1 MIDVQHL
8 SANAGRFALDDVT
21 FTVPDGGWGMV
32 IGPAGAGKTTLLEAI
47 AGIVRARAGVVRL
60 DGRDVTRLAPEAR
73 GLSLVYQHAFLFP
86 HLSVR
91 ENVEYGSRRQGV
103 AQQMIERFGLG
114 TIADRG
120 VQRLSGGERQLVAL
134 ARALAAEPRT
144 LLLDEPFAALDPRTR
159 IAVRRELRTWYWDS
173 RCTVLHVT
181 HDFGEAGVLGDVAVL
196 LDGGRVL
203 QAGAPEDLFRRP
215 ANAYVAGFLG
225 AENVLAGHA
234 QPIRAASPDYAEAR
248 EGEHAEQAVAFT
260 TGGGGL
266 TFYALGDVVPGP
278 AHAVI
283 RGEDVM
289 LLLEVEGGSSARNQF
304 RGKVAEI
311 VPAGALSRVAVDLG
325 GVMLVAAVTTR
336 SVGELGL
343 VVGKD
348 VVAGV
353 KATAVYL
360 C

>member
-1 MIDVQHL
+1 MIGVDRL
-8 SANAGRFALDDVT
+8 SARAGRFALDDVT

-32 IGPAGAGKTTLLEAI
+32 IGPAGSGKTTLLETI
-47 AGIVRARAGVVRL
+47 AGVVRARSGVVRL
-60 DGRDVTRLAPEAR
+60 GGVDVTRLAPEER
-73 GLSLVYQHAFLFP
+73 GLSLVYQHAYLFP
-86 HLSVR
+86 HLAVH
-91 ENVEYGSRRQGV
+91 ENVRYGAARRGV
-103 AQQMIERFGLG
+103 ADNMLERFGLAA
-114 TIADRG
+114 IADRS

-134 ARALAAEPRT
+134 ARALAREPRV

-159 IAVRRELRTWYWDS
+159 TAVRRELRTWYWES

-181 HDFGEAGVLGDVAVL
+181 HDFAEAGLLGDVAVL

-203 QAGAPEDLFRRP
+203 QAGAAEDLFRRP

-234 QPIRAASPDYAEAR
+234 QPIRAVSPDYAEAR

-260 TGGGGL
+260 TGGL
-266 TFYALGDVVPGP
+266 TFYAIGDVVPGP

-289 LLLEVEGGSSARNQF
+289 LLLGAESGSSARNQF
-304 RGKVAEI
+304 RGRVVEI

-325 GVMLVAAVTTR
+325 GVVLVAAVTTR

-343 VVGKD
+343 VVGKE

>member
-1 MIDVQHL
+1 MIAVEHL
-8 SANAGRFALDDVT
+8 SARAGRFALDDVT

-32 IGPAGAGKTTLLEAI
+32 IGPAGAGKTTLLETI
-47 AGIVRARAGVVRL
+47 AGVVRARSGVVRL
-60 DGRDVTRLAPEAR
+60 GPRDVTQLAPEAR
-73 GLSLVYQHAFLFP
+73 GLSLVYQHAYIFT
-86 HLSVR
+86 HLAVH
-91 ENVEYGSRRQGV
+91 ENVRYGATRRSV
-103 AQQMIERFGLG
+103 ADSLLERFGLAA
-114 TIADRG
+114 IADRG
-120 VQRLSGGERQLVAL
+120 VERLSGGERQLVAL
-134 ARALAAEPRT
+134 ARALAREPRV

-159 IAVRRELRTWYWDS
+159 TAVRRELRTWYWES

-181 HDFGEAGVLGDVAVL
+181 HDFGEAGLLGDVAVL

-203 QAGAPEDLFRRP
+203 QAGAPEELFRRP

-248 EGEHAEQAVAFT
+248 AGEHAEQAVAFT
-260 TGGGGL
+260 TGGL
-266 TFYALGDVVPGP
+266 TFYTIGDVVPGP

-283 RGEDVM
+283 RGEDIL
-289 LLLEVEGGSSARNQF
+289 LLLEAEGGSSARNQF
-304 RGKVAEI
+304 PGRVVEI

-343 VVGKD
+343 VVGRE
-348 VVAGV
+348 VVAAV

>member
-8 SANAGRFALDDVT
+8 SARAGRFALDDVS
-21 FTVPDGGWGMV
+21 FTVPEGGWGMV
-32 IGPAGAGKTTLLEAI
+32 IGPAGAGKTTLLETT

-60 DGRDVTRLAPEAR
+60 GGRDVTRLAPEER

-86 HLSVR
+86 HLTVR
-91 ENVEYGSRRQGV
+91 ENVRYGAPGGGV
-103 AQQMIERFGLG
+103 ADDMLQRFGLAA
-114 TIADRG
+114 IADRG

-134 ARALAAEPRT
+134 ARALAAEPRV

-159 IAVRRELRTWYWDS
+159 IAVRRELRTWYWES

-181 HDFGEAGVLGDVAVL
+181 HDFGEAGLLGDVAVL

-203 QAGAPEDLFRRP
+203 QTGAPEELFRRP
-215 ANAYVAGFLG
+215 LNAYVAGFLG

-234 QPIRAASPDYAEAR
+234 QPIRAVSPDYAEAR
-248 EGEHAEQAVAFT
+248 AGEHAEQAVAFT
-260 TGGGGL
+260 TGGL
-266 TFYALGDVVPGP
+266 TFYTIGDVVPGP

-283 RGEDVM
+283 RGEDIL
-289 LLLEVEGGSSARNQF
+289 LLLEAEGGSSARNQF

-336 SVGELGL
+336 SVQELGL
-343 VVGKD
+343 VAGKE